1 MENNNK
7 LSYEQNIS
15 YIAKNLD
22 SEGVEIER
30 AIDEANEYAKENSDA
45 NPLTDIFSEFNV
57 DTRHAYKM
65 SLAEHLKAQVPIKK
79 IINTA
84 NAINCLSKS
93 RNTKLNHEAGL
104 RTLSWVILRL
114 TRQTR
119 VEHIDEKLLT
129 STLLQLK
136 TASGSFQ
143 EKISERYQQSARHFA
158 KVLNELHP
166 ASKSGTCFLKTI
178 AVPRGVSYASH
189 VRKLSYLKW
198 HDYFEEYLGTLLL
211 ATTKEQR
218 SAFKKFVNYLEHVEA
233 AQEPEV
239 YLCNQSNYSFLQYL
253 EGNKARGIKAAA
265 TTMYDFC
272 AHIIREKLTVHE
284 DGEDTALAKQLLSRS
299 EYDRVMRN
307 KVKQDK
313 KKPKPAES
321 TKEIMPTKLILMCK
335 DILTEDDH
343 KWSKSLDSQYFDW
356 LNEDTGNYQRIWCP
370 SLTNLILMQLE
381 LPLRKIQAK
390 SLDSGEGDE
399 YKYDV
404 TSQAWVENTSPHAN
418 YWLNHEA
425 IAQSRGVLRRVETAK
440 GDSLVLYV
448 NTNKTQDREHA
459 FSETSG
465 YEIPWNN
472 IAVINIVK
480 KQLDWLEVY
489 HPVDKP
495 QDFGSLPTTVFG
507 KKPTKSALEMIPDR
521 FYLFRCK
528 LNNSNA
534 LDGPPQEHI
543 IVEFWNELMKE
554 LDKRVKELGEDFNI
568 ITKEVVSNNAY
579 ISLFTPHGLRVS
591 GLTSFYK
598 AGVPIEILSKL
609 VAGHKSLFMTFYYL
623 KLSSEDITETLTE
636 ASKKIENNQQA
647 EFKKFLRSVAYDEA
661 SKYMHTHKHFP
672 SDSWSSI
679 TKGLW
684 EVTSLGICPNAG
696 TLCNEGGPLLKK
708 SNKAKK
714 AVFGPVEG
722 GEGNCIRCRF
732 LITGEA
738 FLIPLMLY
746 GNKLLAD
753 AKKLSIKEE
762 KHRKM
767 LEELYSQRSKIAK
780 QSGFSTIPDDLKVEI
795 NAAERLLEKATVELD
810 GVLNNLHPTHTIT
823 ERIRKGIRTGTE
835 LIEKKDGDEDDLAYE
850 HISKFKQL
858 NCLVQASRLY
868 PHVADDDLE
877 RERDQFIDKV
887 LFQLGKTPISFAP
900 LTDEEKQKASDA
912 FGNYLVSKLNDN
924 ELTALESNQAV
935 SLDMLAS
942 DIKFDELAEQSSDML
957 AITTE

>member
-1 MENNNK
+1 MENNK
-7 LSYEQNIS
+7 LAYEKNIS

-22 SEGVEIER
+22 VQGDEIER
-30 AIDEANEYAKENSDA
+30 AIDAVNEYANENSGA
-45 NPLTDIFSEFNV
+45 YPLTDIFSEFNV
-57 DTRHAYKM
+57 DTRHAYKI
-65 SLAEHLKAQVPIKK
+65 SLAEHLKNQAPIKK
-79 IINTA
+79 VINTA

-93 RNTKLNHEAGL
+93 HNTKLSHEAGL

-119 VEHIDEKLLT
+119 VERIEEKLLT

-136 TASGSFQ
+136 TPSGSFQ
-143 EKISERYQQSARHFA
+143 DKVPTRYQQSARQFA

-166 ASKSGTCFLKTI
+166 ASKSGTCFLKMI
-178 AVPRGVSYASH
+178 AVPRGVSCASH
-189 VRKLSYLKW
+189 ARKLSYLKW
-198 HDYFEEYLGTLLL
+198 DNYFEEYLGTLLL
-211 ATTKEQR
+211 ATTKSQR
-218 SAFKKFVNYLEHVEA
+218 SAFKKFVYYLEHVQA
-233 AQEPEV
+233 GQEPEV
-239 YLCNQSNYSFLQYL
+239 YLCNQPSYSFLQYL
-253 EGNKARGIKAAA
+253 EDNKINGIKAVA
-265 TTMYDFC
+265 TIMYDFC
-272 AHIIREKLTVHE
+272 SYIIREKLTVNE
-284 DGEDTALAKQLLSRS
+284 DGEDIALAKQLLSSS

-313 KKPKPAES
+313 SKPKPAES
-321 TKEIMPTKLILMCK
+321 TKEVMPTKLTIMCKEILM
-335 DILTEDDH
+335 EDDC
-343 KWSKSLDSQYFDW
+343 KWPKSLDSQYFDW
-356 LNEDTGNYQRIWCP
+356 LNEDTGNYERVWCP
-370 SLTNLILMQLE
+370 TLTNLILMLLE

-404 TSQAWVENTSPHAN
+404 TSQVWVENTSPHAN

-425 IAQSRGVLRRVETAK
+425 IAQNRGILRRIETAK
-440 GDSLVLYV
+440 GDLLVLYI

-480 KQLDWLEVY
+480 EQLDWLEVY

-507 KKPTKSALEMIPDR
+507 KKPTKSALEMIPER

-528 LNNSNA
+528 LNNPNA
-534 LDGPPQEHI
+534 QDGPPQEHI

-554 LDKRVKELGEDFNI
+554 LDKRIKGLGEDFNI

-623 KLSSEDITETLTE
+623 KLSSEEITETLTE

-672 SDSWSSI
+672 SGSWSLV
-679 TKGLW
+679 TEGLW

-753 AKKLSIKEE
+753 AKKLSLKEE
-762 KHRKM
+762 KHRKK
-767 LEELYSQRSKIAK
+767 LQELYNQRSKIVK
-780 QSGFSTIPDDLKVEI
+780 QRGFSTIPDDLKVEI
-795 NAAERLLEKATVELD
+795 NAAERLLEKVTIELD
-810 GVLNNLHPTHTIT
+810 SVLNNLHPTHTII
-823 ERIRKGIRTGTE
+823 EKIKKGTLTGTE
-835 LIEKKDGDEDDLAYE
+835 LIEKKEGDEDELAYE

-912 FGNYLVSKLNDN
+912 FGNYLVSKLDDN
-924 ELTALESNQAV
+924 ELTALESNKAV
-935 SLDMLAS
+935 SLDMLVS
-942 DIKFDELAEQSSDML
+942 NIKFNELAEHSSDVL
-957 AITTE
+957 TITTK

>member
-1 MENNNK
+1 MGHNNK
-7 LSYEQNIS
+7 LTYEQNIS
-15 YIAKNLD
+15 YIARNLEAQGD
-22 SEGVEIER
+22 IIER
-30 AIDEANEYAKENSDA
+30 AIDDVIEYASKNSSVY
-45 NPLTDIFSEFNV
+45 PFTDILSAFNA

-65 SLAEHLKAQVPIKK
+65 SLAEYLKNTAPI
-79 IINTA
+79 ITVINTA
-84 NAINCLSKS
+84 NAIRCLSKS
-93 RNTKLNHEAGL
+93 RNAKLSQEAGL
-104 RTLSWVILRL
+104 RTFSWVIFRL
-114 TRQTR
+114 TRQTIIER
-119 VEHIDEKLLT
+119 IDEKLIT

-136 TASGSFQ
+136 SPSGSF
-143 EKISERYQQSARHFA
+143 KDKVSERYQQSARHFA

-166 ASKSGTCFLKTI
+166 ASKDGTCFLKAV
-178 AVPRGVSYASH
+178 AVPRYGSAESR
-189 VRKLSYLKW
+189 VRKSSFPKW
-198 HDYFEEYLGTLLL
+198 GSYFEQYLGELLL
-211 ATTKEQR
+211 ATTKEQYA
-218 SAFKKFVNYLEHVEA
+218 AFKKFLSYLEYVEA
-233 AQEPEV
+233 DQEPEV
-239 YLCNQSNYSFLQYL
+239 YLCNQSTYSFLQYL
-253 EGNKARGIKAAA
+253 EDNKARAIKSTA
-265 TTMYDFC
+265 TLMYDFC
-272 AHIIREKLTVHE
+272 AYIIREKLTVNE
-284 DGEDTALAKQLLSRS
+284 DGEDTALARQLLSRS
-299 EYDRVMRN
+299 EYDRVIRN

-313 KKPKPAES
+313 QKPRPTES

-343 KWSKSLDSQYFDW
+343 KWPKSLDSQYFDW
-356 LNEDTGNYQRIWCP
+356 LNKDTGDYESVWCP
-370 SLTNLILMQLE
+370 SLTNLILVLLE

-404 TSQAWVENTSPHAN
+404 TSKAWIENTSPHAN

-425 IAQSRGVLRRVETAK
+425 VAQSRGFLRRVETAN

-480 KQLDWLEVY
+480 KQLDWLEAY

-507 KKPTKSALEMIPDR
+507 KKPTKAAIEMIPDR

-528 LNNSNA
+528 LNNLNA
-534 LDGPPQEHI
+534 IDAPPQEHI

-568 ITKEVVSNNAY
+568 ITKEIVSNNAY
-579 ISLFTPHGLRVS
+579 KSLFTPHGLRVS

-647 EFKKFLRSVAYDEA
+647 EFKKFLRSVAYEEA

-672 SDSWSSI
+672 SNNWSSI
-679 TKGLW
+679 TEGLW
-684 EVTSLGICPNAG
+684 EVTNLGICPNAG

-753 AKKLSIKEE
+753 AKKLSLKEE
-762 KHRKM
+762 KHRKK
-767 LEELYSQRSKIAK
+767 LEELYSERSKIAK

-795 NAAERLLEKATVELD
+795 NAAERLLEKATIELD

-835 LIEKKDGDEDDLAYE
+835 LIEGKESDEDELAYE

-900 LTDEEKQKASDA
+900 LTDEEKKKASDA
-912 FGNYLVSKLNDN
+912 FGNYLVSKLDDN
-924 ELTALESNQAV
+924 ELTALESNQVV

-942 DIKFDELAEQSSDML
+942 DIKFDELAEHSSDVL
-957 AITTE
+957 AIKTE

>member
-1 MENNNK
+1 MRHNSE
-7 LSYEQNIS
+7 LTYEKNIS
-15 YIAKNLD
+15 YIARNLNIQGD
-22 SEGVEIER
+22 TIEQ
-30 AIDEANEYAKENSDA
+30 AIDDVNYYASENSGVY
-45 NPLTDIFSEFNV
+45 PLTDILAEFNA

-65 SLAEHLKAQVPIKK
+65 GLAEYLKNTTPTKTVIK
-79 IINTA
+79 TA

-93 RNTKLNHEAGL
+93 RNTKLSQEAGL
-104 RTLSWVILRL
+104 RTFSWVFFKL
-114 TRQTR
+114 TRQAKI
-119 VEHIDEKLLT
+119 EGIDEKLIISILM
-129 STLLQLK
+129 QLK
-136 TASGSFQ
+136 NPSGLFQ
-143 EKISERYQQSARHFA
+143 DKVSERYQQSARHFA

-166 ASKSGTCFLKTI
+166 ASKRGTCFLKTV
-178 AVPRGVSYASH
+178 AVPRSYSAESR
-189 VRKLSYLKW
+189 VTRSSFPKW
-198 HDYFEEYLGTLLL
+198 ANYFEQYIGELLL
-211 ATTKEQR
+211 ATTKEQYA
-218 SAFKKFVNYLEHVEA
+218 AFKKFQSYLEHVDA
-233 AQEPEV
+233 DQEPEV
-239 YLCNQSNYSFLQYL
+239 YLCNQSAYSFLQFL
-253 EGNKARGIKAAA
+253 EDTKARAIKSTA
-265 TTMYDFC
+265 TLMYDFC
-272 AHIIREKLTVHE
+272 AYIIREKLTVSE
-284 DGEDTALAKQLLSRS
+284 DGEDTALAKQLLTRS
-299 EYDRVMRN
+299 EYDRVIRN
-307 KVKQDK
+307 KIKQDK
-313 KKPKPAES
+313 KRPKPTES

-335 DILTEDDH
+335 DILMEDDH
-343 KWSKSLDSQYFDW
+343 KWAKSLDSQYFDW
-356 LNEDTGNYQRIWCP
+356 LNKDTGKYQSVWCP
-370 SLTNLILMQLE
+370 SITNLILMLLE

-390 SLDSGEGDE
+390 ALDSGEGDE

-404 TSQAWVENTSPHAN
+404 ASKAWVENSSPHAN

-425 IAQSRGVLRRVETAK
+425 IAQSRGFLRRVETAK

-472 IAVINIVK
+472 IAVTNIVK
-480 KQLDWLEVY
+480 EQLDWLEAY

-507 KKPTKSALEMIPDR
+507 KKPTKAAIEMIPDR

-534 LDGPPQEHI
+534 TDGPPQEHL

-568 ITKEVVSNNAY
+568 ITKNVVSNNAY

-661 SKYMHTHKHFP
+661 SKYMHIHKDFP
-672 SDSWSSI
+672 RDSWNSI
-679 TKGLW
+679 TEGLW

-696 TLCNEGGPLLKK
+696 TLCNEGGPLVKK
-708 SNKAKK
+708 GNKATKP
-714 AVFGPVEG
+714 VFGPVEG

-753 AKKLSIKEE
+753 AKKISLKEE
-762 KHRKM
+762 KQRKM

-780 QSGFSTIPDDLKVEI
+780 KSGFSAIPDDLKVEI
-795 NAAERLLEKATVELD
+795 NAAERLLEQATIELD
-810 GVLNNLHPTHTIT
+810 GVLNNLHPTHIIT
-823 ERIRKGIRTGTE
+823 ERIRRGIRTGTE
-835 LIEKKDGDEDDLAYE
+835 LIEKKESNEDELAYE
-850 HISKFKQL
+850 HIPKFKQL

-868 PHVADDDLE
+868 PHIADDDLE

-900 LTDEEKQKASDA
+900 LSNEEKQKASDA
-912 FGNYLVSKLNDN
+912 FGNYLVAKLDDN
-924 ELTALESNQAV
+924 ELTALESNNAV
-935 SLDMLAS
+935 SLDMLVS
-942 DIKFDELAEQSSDML
+942 DINFDEMVSCSGDILAL
-957 AITTE
+957 TTK